1 MVTLFDLSGSQIFGT
16 KVNPIGFIMDMLQK
30 IATKIGKWN
39 YMEDGLFNCSGITD
53 ALDKYNND
61 FHEKIQSISDEWMK
75 LISYEINISKLQS
88 AIYLATM
95 AMVVTFFVFLYQL
108 WKHKTFR
115 RNLDQREL
123 QLRCE
128 PEGEET
134 SSRL

>member
-1 MVTLFDLSGSQIFGT
+1 MGFNMDNLF
-16 KVNPIGFIMDMLQK
+16 QK
-30 IATKIGKWN
+30 FAPDIGKWN
-39 YMEDGLFNCSGITD
+39 YMENGLFNCSGITD

-61 FHEKIQSISDEWMK
+61 FHEKIQSISDDWMK
-75 LISYEINISKLQS
+75 LISYEINISKLQT
-88 AIYLATM
+88 AIYLAAM
-95 AMVVTFFVFLYQL
+95 AMVVTFFVFLYKL

-134 SSRL
+134 SVRLKQIVTTQESV

>member
-1 MVTLFDLSGSQIFGT
+1 
-16 KVNPIGFIMDMLQK
+16 MDNLLQK
-30 IATKIGKWN
+30 FAPDIGKWN
-39 YMEDGLFNCSGITD
+39 YMENGLFNCSGITD

-61 FHEKIQSISDEWMK
+61 LHEKIQSISDDWMK
-75 LISYEINISKLQS
+75 LIGREINISKLQT

-95 AMVVTFFVFLYQL
+95 AMFITFFVFLYKL
-108 WKHKTFR
+108 WKNKTFR

-134 SSRL
+134 SLRLKQIVTT